1 MQFLRYILEEKN
13 AEKVLNHAE
22 SRSVGDLII
31 KILVNET
38 TICLE
43 QRKAFYKLILNK
55 LSSNS
60 EIYVNLF

>member
-1 MQFLRYILEEKN
+1 V

-38 TICLE
+38 TVCL
-43 QRKAFYKLILNK
+43 
-55 LSSNS
+55 
-60 EIYVNLF
+60 